1 MPLTYWRSLLCFI
14 VEVPT
19 VCFTLARTEYRV
31 GKAATSARWPFF
43 EESVR
48 LSMPR
53 VTCTMQI
60 VAHRLGWAGEKVVPS
75 GLAQSHARS
84 QVLDH
89 FSLSGW
95 GEAFTNGQV
104 ADQRLAIWQMPR
116 LGHPRIVASEAWDRS
131 LSPWFGT
138 RPASLLAALF
148 PHRSWRGHY
157 SVSRSYGASTH
168 QAFALG

>member
-1 MPLTYWRSLLCFI
+1 MPLTYWRSHLCFI

-19 VCFTLARTEYRV
+19 VYFTLARTEYRV

-43 EESVR
+43 EEPVR

-60 VAHRLGWAGEKVVPS
+60 VAHRLGWAGRRWCRRASHKVMLEVRFWTTFPYRGGAKPS
-75 GLAQSHARS
+75 QMVR
-84 QVLDH
+84 
-89 FSLSGW
+89 
-95 GEAFTNGQV
+95 
-104 ADQRLAIWQMPR
+104 WQTKDWPYGR
-116 LGHPRIVASEAWDRS
+116 CPDLGHPRIVASEAWDRS